1 MSEIRTEP
9 PVEDGGAIEADLSNE
24 PTLEEGAID
33 VSRMEVDKDDLDFLV
48 EQLEHYVAKENRE
61 HKMVAFSKVFW
72 DNWLAKLFA
81 SFVSIKIW
89 ILFWVL
95 YIPYELVQRK
105 LISGDNYTSI
115 IIIVAPLVVGLR
127 EYTKLVANK
136 SSESSGTD
144 IVSKIRKYF
153 KI

>member
-1 MSEIRTEP
+1 MNEIRNEP
-9 PVEDGGAIEADLSNE
+9 PVENGENIDANLSNE
-24 PTLEEGAID
+24 PTLEEDAID
-33 VSRMEVDKDDLDFLV
+33 VSKMEVDKDDLDFLV

-72 DNWLAKLFA
+72 DNWLTKLFA
-81 SFVSIKIW
+81 SLVSVKIW

-136 SSESSGTD
+136 SEKSSGTD
-144 IVSKIRKYF
+144 IISKIRKYF